1 MKKQTIIM
9 DFSGI
14 YREESF
20 FENRE
25 EVCWLDCRD
34 ISGVNGYCSDD
45 AQEEIKKRIQ
55 EYSYEGIHFLDSGNY
70 HYLSK
75 FWLEKIQQTFSLVV
89 FDHHTDMQES
99 AFFGMLSCGS
109 WVKEVLETNPY
120 VKEVCVVG
128 PPKESVEQCET
139 ELASRVVFVT
149 QEELQEGKLEKWEAF
164 LHNRKELPMYLSID
178 KDVLYPEDARTNW
191 DQGDMQLAELEA
203 MIRQVSEKRNVLG
216 ADICG
221 ENPQDTARR
230 PLEEELEINRKTN
243 MKLYEFLILNPIIII

>member
-45 AQEEIKKRIQ
+45 AQEEIRKRIQ

-75 FWLEKIQQTFSLVV
+75 FWLEKIQQPFSLVV

-109 WVKEVLETNPY
+109 WIKEVLENNTCLKA
-120 VKEVCVVG
+120 VGIIG
-128 PPKESVEQCET
+128 PPQEAVEQCEQT
-139 ELASRVVFVT
+139 LASKVVFLT
-149 QEELQEGKLEKWEAF
+149 QEELNQGKKEKWKAF
-164 LHNRKELPMYLSID
+164 LERYQELPMYVSID
-178 KDVLYPEDARTNW
+178 KDVLCQEDARTNW
-191 DQGDMQLAELEA
+191 DQGDMKLEELEL
-203 MIRQVSEKRNVLG
+203 MLEEMRNTGIVLG

-221 ENPQDTARR
+221 ENPQGTIKMIEKEEIKINSETNRR
-230 PLEEELEINRKTN
+230 IWTL
-243 MKLYEFLILNPIIII
+243 LNW

>member
-9 DFSGI
+9 DLSGI

-45 AQEEIKKRIQ
+45 AQEEIRKRIQ

-75 FWLEKIQQTFSLVV
+75 FWLEKVQQPFSLIV

-99 AFFGMLSCGS
+99 AFFGLLSCGS

-128 PPKESVEQCET
+128 PPKESVEQCEP

-149 QEELQEGKLEKWEAF
+149 QEELQEGKLEQWEAF
-164 LHNRKELPMYLSID
+164 LEGRKELPVYLSID
-178 KDVLYPEDARTNW
+178 KDVLCMEDARTNW
-191 DQGDMQLAELEA
+191 DQGEMKLVELEE
-203 MIRQVSEKRNVLG
+203 MIKQVFQNRNLLG

-221 ENPQDTARR
+221 ENPQDTAKV
-230 PLEEELEINRKTN
+230 LENEGLEINSN
-243 MKLYEFLILNPIIII
+243 NNLKLYHLLLKNKKRIK